1 MRALNIRNF
10 SGVLIVIGK
19 NLNFLLLHH
28 EKLVWRRGPFVLR
41 GSALACDE
49 LKWSL
54 ENIRAAQQ
62 LNATKSAIE
71 SRKFCFSSLFCF
83 ALQQWLNSERH

>member
-28 EKLVWRRGPFVLR
+28 EKLVWRRGPFVL
-41 GSALACDE
+41 GEALWLAMSSNGLLRTFE
-49 LKWSL
+49 
-54 ENIRAAQQ
+54 Q
-62 LNATKSAIE
+62 LNS
-71 SRKFCFSSLFCF
+71 
-83 ALQQWLNSERH
+83 